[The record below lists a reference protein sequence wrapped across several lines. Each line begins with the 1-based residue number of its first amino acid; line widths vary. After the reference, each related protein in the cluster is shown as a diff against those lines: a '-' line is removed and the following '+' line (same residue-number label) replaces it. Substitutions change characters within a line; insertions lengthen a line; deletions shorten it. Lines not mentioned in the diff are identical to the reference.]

1 MTASMRMMSNKVW
14 AWMFVCLLIFMAAGC
29 RAASKRL
36 CAGKAC
42 FDVEIAATDAARTR
56 GLMFR
61 HGLKDGTGMLFVF
74 DEEGGFSFWM
84 KNMRFPIDMLWLD
97 RNMRLVDIKAN
108 VPACTVDPCPVY
120 TPSHV
125 ALYVLE
131 LPAGD
136 ARRHDLI
143 PGVIF
148 SNG

>member
-1 MTASMRMMSNKVW
+1 ML
-14 AWMFVCLLIFMAAGC
+14 VCFLIFTAAGC
-29 RAASKRL
+29 RSASKRL

-61 HGLKDGTGMLFVF
+61 HGLKAGTGMLFVF
-74 DEEGGFSFWM
+74 DEEGIFPFWM
-84 KNMRFPIDMLWLD
+84 KNMQFPIDMLWLD
-97 RNMRLVDIKAN
+97 RNKRIVDIKAN

-120 TPSHV
+120 TPSQV

-148 SNG
+148 SKG